1 MALSQMDIMAL
12 RGFFKK
18 TDRVNVAPRA
28 FLTKNSKATC
38 DEVLAHIADW
48 LSNMFDAGIDSNVTW
63 KLTNYIIF
71 SITFWQDKQFK
82 LSDETLNKMKISL
95 EKFMESKTYQ
105 DLSTR
110 SVTSLKNK
118 YQLVVEYLKNVKVE
132 EEIEEKP
139 SNEELDS
146 IYERLKALQEEL
158 DRTKRRNG
166 KLEKSI
172 SSMRTLEE
180 KQQNEIRKLKKD
192 LEEQRDQIKSLE
204 AEVSEKDICIGALQS
219 SLANREAQLNSALL
233 KNQRLS
239 KAVSDNNKKAET
251 ESTISVEIE
260 TLRNQRDALFLEL
273 EERPIRLVNQAEN
286 ESHDILSQIEEELIF
301 YLKEGKHF
309 PTILRHINQKYLL
322 NERELLTILNKM
334 QNSFLWRQEYLTLIP
349 KKYQLETKYNDLK
362 KVQINIPADKR
373 KSTVL
378 FTSDYHFSIYDNGV
392 AKKMDILYEYA
403 SKKGISNIFMLGDFW
418 HFYTKKHNKPTLEE
432 LSKARKRVE
441 EFAEKLPFDSK
452 IKISSFMD
460 IIQ

>member
-1 MALSQMDIMAL
+1 
-12 RGFFKK
+12 
-18 TDRVNVAPRA
+18 
-28 FLTKNSKATC
+28 
-38 DEVLAHIADW
+38 
-48 LSNMFDAGIDSNVTW
+48 MFDAGIYSNVTW

-334 QNSFLWRQEYLTLIP
+334 QNSFLWRQEYLT
-349 KKYQLETKYNDLK
+349 
-362 KVQINIPADKR
+362 
-373 KSTVL
+373 
-378 FTSDYHFSIYDNGV
+378 H
-392 AKKMDILYEYA
+392 
-403 SKKGISNIFMLGDFW
+403 
-418 HFYTKKHNKPTLEE
+418 
-432 LSKARKRVE
+432 
-441 EFAEKLPFDSK
+441 
-452 IKISSFMD
+452 
-460 IIQ
+460 